1 VDNTGSP
8 KVPKRLSE
16 YSSSQH
22 DDLPQAYRE
31 AQPAPRK
38 SKKPLLRILGLIL
51 TAFVLGTLPALW
63 LNYRSNPVATSPSPV
78 RPSTTAA
85 AIASPTAPNAAVP
98 NTSPN
103 TLPNSTATS
112 PPDQL
117 LGHYRYAEAAPGD
130 LESIG
135 GDIKMHK
142 AAAAKFMAMSDAAQA
157 DGVSLVPLSG
167 FRSVDDQNHLFF
179 DVKAERGQNTN
190 TRADVSAPPGYSEH
204 HTGYAVDIGDSSQS
218 DTNLSQSFEQTEAFK
233 WLQKNAAYYS
243 FELSFYKGNPEGV
256 SYEPWHWRYVGDRK
270 SLEIFYRARKK

>member
-1 VDNTGSP
+1 VDNSGSP

-31 AQPAPRK
+31 VQPAPRK
-38 SKKPLLRILGLIL
+38 PKKPFIRLLGLAIA
-51 TAFVLGTLPALW
+51 AFLLGTLPALW
-63 LNYRSNPVATSPSPV
+63 FNFRPQPVTVLPSRAPIVRAAAPTAASPVPSSTASPS
-78 RPSTTAA
+78 
-85 AIASPTAPNAAVP
+85 
-98 NTSPN
+98 
-103 TLPNSTATS
+103 
-112 PPDQL
+112 PDQL
-117 LGHYRYAEAAPGD
+117 LGHYRYGEAAPAD
-130 LESIG
+130 LESVG

-142 AAAAKFMAMSDAAQA
+142 AAAAKLMAMSDAAQA
-157 DGVSLVPLSG
+157 EGISLVPLSG
-167 FRSVDDQNHLFF
+167 FRSIEDQTHLFF
-179 DVKAERGQNTN
+179 DVKAERGQTTN

-204 HTGYAVDIGDSSQS
+204 HTGYAVDIGDGSQS

-243 FELSFYKGNPEGV
+243 FEMSFYKGNPEQV

>member
-22 DDLPQAYRE
+22 DDLPEAYRE

-38 SKKPLLRILGLIL
+38 SKKPFVRLLGL
-51 TAFVLGTLPALW
+51 AFIAFLLGTLPALW
-63 LNYRSNPVATSPSPV
+63 FNFRSQQPAATPS
-78 RPSTTAA
+78 RPA
-85 AIASPTAPNAAVP
+85 AIASSAAPTTPASVA
-98 NTSPN
+98 SP
-103 TLPNSTATS
+103 S
-112 PPDQL
+112 PPDQV
-117 LGHYRYAEAAPGD
+117 LGHYRHAEAAQSD
-130 LESIG
+130 LEPVS

-142 AAAAKFMAMSDAAQA
+142 TAAPKFLAMVDAAQA
-157 DGVSLVPLSG
+157 EGVSLVPLSG
-167 FRSVDDQNHLFF
+167 FRSVEDQNHLFF
-179 DVKAERGQNTN
+179 DVKAERGQTTN

-204 HTGYAVDIGDSSQS
+204 HTGYAIDIGDGSQS
-218 DTNLSQSFEQTEAFK
+218 DTHLSQSFEQTEAFK

>member
-1 VDNTGSP
+1 VDDSGLP

-31 AQPAPRK
+31 ARDEPRK
-38 SKKPLLRILGLIL
+38 TKKPLLRILGLVVA
-51 TAFVLGTLPALW
+51 AFLLGTIPALW
-63 LNYRSNPVATSPSPV
+63 LNSRSKPAANSQATPPDNSPG
-78 RPSTTAA
+78 
-85 AIASPTAPNAAVP
+85 AIARSSGTPPIARASVPASAATP
-98 NTSPN
+98 S
-103 TLPNSTATS
+103 
-112 PPDQL
+112 PDQL
-117 LGHYRYAEAAPGD
+117 LGHYRYGEATPAD
-130 LESIG
+130 LESVG
-135 GDIKMHK
+135 GDIRMHK

-157 DGVSLVPLSG
+157 EGVSLVPLSG
-167 FRSVDDQNHLFF
+167 FRSIEDQNHLFF
-179 DVKAERGQNTN
+179 DVKAERGQTTN

-243 FELSFYKGNPEGV
+243 FEISFYKGNPEQV